1 MQLRFNPPRHPLPSL
16 SIAMKILT
24 GFLLFTN
31 HPSFFSILYCC
42 FFLSRLRFFDSFCL
56 SVVLQCDLPIFI
68 FLVSKNYFISSIF
81 FFAWTPVSLFDINI
95 FFPWLSVLCSLS
107 VLMPL
112 LIPKFGTQISLWKV
126 HIDHS
131 CMCR

>member
-24 GFLLFTN
+24 GFLLFTH
-31 HPSFFSILYCC
+31 HPSFFRFCIVVFFCRDCDSLILFVYQLSCNVTC
-42 FFLSRLRFFDSFCL
+42 PFSFFWCPKIISYRPFFSL
-56 SVVLQCDLPIFI
+56 HGPRSLYLI
-68 FLVSKNYFISSIF
+68 SIF
-81 FFAWTPVSLFDINI
+81 SFH
-95 FFPWLSVLCSLS
+95 VLCSLS